1 MRRNVEGV
9 LTFLLVTAPP
19 LGVSLH
25 LTRST
30 QIKSWPLLHRAGTQM
45 WMSSGSPKQEQDEVL
60 KLLETSLEISAAAAT
75 KLATRCPGCL
85 KRGSRDIAQTLARL
99 STKCNLAPSQL
110 SYLINTQPSL
120 LDIEENKIESIF
132 TFLESSANF
141 GVTEKRNVA
150 LAEPGI
156 FSLDVSKE
164 LAPILMAITADSDSQ
179 GELVLG
185 AYPAISA
192 EALLIVKATLDV
204 AYSGEDEILLG
215 VTDD

>member
-1 MRRNVEGV
+1 MRNVEGV

-19 LGVSLH
+19 LGESLH
-25 LTRST
+25 LTHST
-30 QIKSWPLLHRAGTQM
+30 QIHRWPLRHCAGTRM

-60 KLLETSLEISAAAAT
+60 KLLETSLELSAAAAT

-85 KRGSRDIAQTLARL
+85 KRDSRDIAQTLARL

-120 LDIEENKIESIF
+120 LDIEENKIERIF

-150 LAEPGI
+150 LAEPDI

-185 AYPAISA
+185 ANPGISA

-215 VTDD
+215 VADD